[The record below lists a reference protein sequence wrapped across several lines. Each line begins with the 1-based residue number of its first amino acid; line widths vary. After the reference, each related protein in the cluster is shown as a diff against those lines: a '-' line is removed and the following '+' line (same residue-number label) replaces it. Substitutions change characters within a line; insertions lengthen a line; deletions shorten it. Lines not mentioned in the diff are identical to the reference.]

1 MDASPRAG
9 AINREHRDRVRDIL
23 ATTGLFRDEEIDVA
37 LELFDETFPA
47 GADRIATREATSPD
61 GSYRFLGAFATP
73 PEKFGATK
81 EALAGYVCWGPTPGT
96 DRTWDLY
103 WIAVDPA
110 MQGSGTGTMLMREVE
125 QRVKQDAARMLVVE
139 TSSRDDYAPT
149 RKFYVGR
156 GYEEAARVGSFY
168 APGDDRVIYVKRF
181 PEARE
186 GGVVA

>member
-1 MDASPRAG
+1 MNASPRAG

-47 GADRIATREATSPD
+47 GTTRPTTRESATAD

-73 PEKFGATK
+73 RTQVEATD
-81 EALAGYVCWGPTPGT
+81 ESLAGYVCWGPTPGT

-110 MQGSGTGTMLMREVE
+110 MQGSGTGSMLMREVE

-139 TSSRDDYAPT
+139 TSSRDDYAAT
-149 RKFYVGR
+149 RKFYVSR